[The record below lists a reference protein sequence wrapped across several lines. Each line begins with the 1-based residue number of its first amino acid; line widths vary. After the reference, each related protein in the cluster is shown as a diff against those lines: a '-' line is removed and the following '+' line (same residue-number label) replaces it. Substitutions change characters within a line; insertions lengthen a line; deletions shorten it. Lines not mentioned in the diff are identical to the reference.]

1 MSIRGGSNYNSRN
14 FVPVD
19 NNDQPPVIIQLLP
32 LHYLPPEHHPI
43 LPPHPPPTINPT
55 GISGVISNGVTN
67 DVSYTSA
74 TQAPSQQVVQ
84 AAIYHP
90 SPLSV
95 SFVTHYVATLS
106 LTLGAWIVYLF
117 LPKGARKAYC
127 RASRRRFQRVTQT
140 ANIDSVSVSSVDDSV
155 LQDVEGK
162 RRFDQERKQQQ
173 ILQGYHRARQEAT
186 NAASTNRSGPREGIQ
201 ESTAQGNASA
211 TMFLSSSTS
220 PSHPSIMRVP
230 DSTIM
235 DETRRR
241 LRDRG
246 IRLIAHGV
254 HSEPK
259 RVWIRLNGDEDQ
271 LEWRTEFPKRI
282 TNQVGMSSIVLMRGA
297 PHSIPLPNIV
307 YVDVGKRTAA
317 LQKQTTLG
325 DALCFSL
332 LTQSGSLDL
341 QTNSKLERD
350 ALVSC
355 LSEELDRV
363 HNGGDWRALY
373 QQSSEAN
380 YAPSQVTSGGFLSE
394 IDSENF
400 PSMTAADI

>member
-1 MSIRGGSNYNSRN
+1 MSIRGTSNYNSRN
-14 FVPVD
+14 FVPVET
-19 NNDQPPVIIQLLP
+19 NDQPPVIIQLLP

-43 LPPHPPPTINPT
+43 PPLHPPPTSMPARE
-55 GISGVISNGVTN
+55 ISNGVTN
-67 DVSYTSA
+67 DVVSYTSS
-74 TQAPSQQVVQ
+74 TQAPSRQVVQ
-84 AAIYHP
+84 AEIYHP
-90 SPLSV
+90 SPLSA

-127 RASRRRFQRVTQT
+127 RASRRRFRRVTQT
-140 ANIDSVSVSSVDDSV
+140 ANIDAVSVTSVDDSV
-155 LQDVEGK
+155 LQGVEGK
-162 RRFDQERKQQQ
+162 RRSDQERQQQQ
-173 ILQGYHRARQEAT
+173 ILQGYHRARQEAADT
-186 NAASTNRSGPREGIQ
+186 SSPNRASPYKDFP
-201 ESTAQGNASA
+201 ESSAQGNASA
-211 TMFLSSSTS
+211 PMFLSSSSS
-220 PSHPSIMRVP
+220 PTHPSIMRVT

-241 LRDRG
+241 LKDRG
-246 IRLIAHGV
+246 VRLVAHGV

-259 RVWIRLNGDEDQ
+259 RVWIRLNGEEDQ
-271 LEWRTEFPKRI
+271 LEWRTESPKRI

-297 PHSIPLPNIV
+297 PHSIPLPNIL

-317 LQKQTTLG
+317 LQKQISVG

-363 HNGGDWRALY
+363 HNGADWRAMY

-380 YAPSQVTSGGFLSE
+380 FAPSQVTSGGFLSE
-394 IDSENF
+394 IDSDTF

>member
-1 MSIRGGSNYNSRN
+1 MPTPMSTTGVSN
-14 FVPVD
+14 
-19 NNDQPPVIIQLLP
+19 
-32 LHYLPPEHHPI
+32 E
-43 LPPHPPPTINPT
+43 
-55 GISGVISNGVTN
+55 ISNV
-67 DVSYTSA
+67 VSTP
-74 TQAPSQQVVQ
+74 TQIPSQQVVQ
-84 AAIYHP
+84 AMYHP

-95 SFVTHYVATLS
+95 SFATHYVVTLG
-106 LTLGAWIVYLF
+106 LTLGAWLVYLF

-127 RASRRRFQRVTQT
+127 RASRRRFQRISQPMKLER
-140 ANIDSVSVSSVDDSV
+140 VSSVEDSV
-155 LQDVEGK
+155 LQGVEEK
-162 RRFDQERKQQQ
+162 RRFEDEHKQQQ
-173 ILQGYHRARQEAT
+173 ILQGYHRARQEAARSPNH
-186 NAASTNRSGPREGIQ
+186 NAHEEPATQRNTTST
-201 ESTAQGNASA
+201 
-211 TMFLSSSTS
+211 FLSKSTES
-220 PSHPSIMRVP
+220 PSSPNHPVP
-230 DSTIM
+230 DSAIL

-241 LRDRG
+241 LKERG

-254 HSEPK
+254 QSEPK
-259 RVWIRLNGDEDQ
+259 RVWIRLNDDDQ

-297 PHSIPLPNIV
+297 PHNIPLPNIV

-317 LQKQTTLG
+317 LQKQTNLG

-341 QTNSKLERD
+341 QAHSKLERD

-363 HNGGDWRALY
+363 HQGGDWRAMY

-380 YAPSQVTSGGFLSE
+380 FAPSQVTSGGFLSE
-394 IDSENF
+394 IDSDHF

>member
-1 MSIRGGSNYNSRN
+1 MSIRGASYYNSRN
-14 FVPVD
+14 FVPVE

-32 LHYLPPEHHPI
+32 LHYLPPEHHPP
-43 LPPHPPPTINPT
+43 LPPPPTAMPA
-55 GISGVISNGVTN
+55 GQVSNGVTN
-67 DVSYTSA
+67 NGVSYTSA

-84 AAIYHP
+84 AAVYHP
-90 SPLSV
+90 SPLAV

-127 RASRRRFQRVTQT
+127 RASRRRFRRVTQT
-140 ANIDSVSVSSVDDSV
+140 ANLDSVSVSSVADSV
-155 LQDVEGK
+155 LQEVEGK

-173 ILQGYHRARQEAT
+173 MLQGYHRARQEAV
-186 NAASTNRSGPREGIQ
+186 NAASPSRTSQYKDIPEPPPQDR
-201 ESTAQGNASA
+201 ASA
-211 TMFLSSSTS
+211 PLFLSTISS
-220 PSHPSIMRVP
+220 PSHPSIMQVP

-241 LRDRG
+241 LKDRG
-246 IRLIAHGV
+246 VRLVAHGV

-259 RVWIRLNGDEDQ
+259 RVWIRLNGDDDQ

-297 PHSIPLPNIV
+297 PHNIPLPNIV

-317 LQKQTTLG
+317 LQKQTGVADT
-325 DALCFSL
+325 LCFSL

-341 QTNSKLERD
+341 QTNSRLERD

-380 YAPSQVTSGGFLSE
+380 FAPSQVTSGGFLSE
-394 IDSENF
+394 IESDNF
-400 PSMTAADI
+400 PNMSTADI